1 MVCLPDRVIACKVK
15 TLGRISVAVTLARAL
30 GRPIGGSGV
39 EWVLYAKS
47 AVSAERQATLLERR
61 ESAIGAA
68 TTHPAAV
75 LRTPRVFDIRVGGRG
90 EPDQQDQCKENGRRY
105 CLHNIYPHLLLR
117 SRPGC

>member
-1 MVCLPDRVIACKVK
+1 ME
-15 TLGRISVAVTLARAL
+15 RI
-30 GRPIGGSGV
+30 PN
-39 EWVLYAKS
+39 AKS

-90 EPDQQDQCKENGRRY
+90 EPDQQDQCKSRSKKNGFMSKG
-105 CLHNIYPHLLLR
+105 LA
-117 SRPGC
+117 